1 MNEQKIL
8 AITSTL
14 DSLKNFDLNDR
25 ITKKY
30 SNFSENDLKKHKI
43 NNLTIIEF
51 KTLFDKIIN
60 QFLRELK
67 SENGFILPEVFYL
80 NGSNYDIQSA
90 VNSLKGYIE
99 NSDFHNAEN
108 YLIFI
113 TQYAMMFGFYDKSK
127 YKLHTENSKTIQNE
141 LSKISLMNDN
151 YLQISNK
158 YEKLFSEIKEL
169 KSSLDILYS
178 EKQDDFSEMSDNL
191 DKSNEYLEKIQS
203 IVDDAEN
210 LKSETQNVL
219 EKSQELQ
226 NTIDEISYNMSEL
239 ENQSRISTEKLDE
252 QEQNWQNKIE
262 KIYQEFDNKLKF
274 VESKTSF
281 FEERNKYL
289 EELIGREVG
298 ASLFETFKQRKIELN
313 KSVQFWTWCVP
324 IVSILSLIYTLTIF
338 TNGFGIWGEIQ
349 TQFSWQI
356 FTLNV
361 LKSIPVI
368 FILYYCISQYNK
380 ERNFQEEY
388 AFKSASAL
396 TIKAYA
402 DILNEVSKK
411 DELVF
416 EAVNNLY
423 KSPHHLISSQKDVNS
438 TLDLAKE
445 IIGKLGEVVN
455 SKKDKTE

>member
-8 AITSTL
+8 AITRTL

-25 ITKKY
+25 ITKTY
-30 SNFSENDLKKHKI
+30 SNFSENDLKKYKI

-67 SENGFILPEVFYL
+67 LENGFILPDVFYL
-80 NGSNYDIQSA
+80 NGSSYDIQSA
-90 VNSLKGYIE
+90 VNVLKGYIE
-99 NSDFHNAEN
+99 NSDFHNAEH

-151 YLQISNK
+151 YLQLSNK
-158 YEKLFSEIKEL
+158 YEELFSEIKEL

-226 NTIDEISYNMSEL
+226 NTIGEISNNISEL
-239 ENQSRISTEKLDE
+239 ENQSKISTEKLDE
-252 QEQNWQNKIE
+252 QEQNWQKKIE
-262 KIYQEFDNKLKF
+262 EIYQDFDDKLKF
-274 VESKTSF
+274 VESKTDF
-281 FEERNKYL
+281 FEDRNKYL
-289 EELIGREVG
+289 EDLIGREVG

-313 KSVQFWTWCVP
+313 KSVRFWTWCVP
-324 IVSILSLIYTLTIF
+324 IISVLSLVYTLTIF
-338 TNGFGIWGEIQ
+338 TNGFGAWGEIQ

-368 FILYYCISQYNK
+368 FTLYYCISQYNK

-402 DILNEVSKK
+402 EILNEVNKK
-411 DELVF
+411 DDLVF

-423 KSPHHLISSQKDVNS
+423 KSPHHLISNKKDVSS

-445 IIGKLGEVVN
+445 IINKLGEVVN
-455 SKKDKTE
+455 PKKDKTE

>member
-1 MNEQKIL
+1 MI
-8 AITSTL
+8 
-14 DSLKNFDLNDR
+14 
-25 ITKKY
+25 
-30 SNFSENDLKKHKI
+30 LKKHKI

-51 KTLFDKIIN
+51 KTLFDKVVN
-60 QFLRELK
+60 QFLKELK
-67 SENGFILPEVFYL
+67 SENGFILPDNFHL
-80 NGSNYDIQSA
+80 NGSSYDIQST
-90 VNSLKGYIE
+90 VSSLKKYIE
-99 NSDFHNAEN
+99 NSDFNNAEH

-127 YKLHTENSKTIQNE
+127 YKLHADNSKTIQRE
-141 LSKISLMNDN
+141 LS
-151 YLQISNK
+151 QISILNQRYLDMSNQ
-158 YEKLFSEIKEL
+158 YEQLLNEIKEL
-169 KSSLDILYS
+169 KSSLDIFYS

-191 DKSNEYLEKIQS
+191 NKSNEYLKKIQS
-203 IVDDAEN
+203 IIDDAEN
-210 LKSETQNVL
+210 LKNEIKNVL
-219 EKSQELQ
+219 EESEALQ
-226 NTIDEISYNMSEL
+226 NDIDEISDNMSEL
-239 ENQSRISTEKLDE
+239 ENQSKISTDKLGE

-262 KIYQEFDNKLKF
+262 KIYQDFENKLKF

-281 FEERNKYL
+281 FEERNQYL

-313 KSVQFWTWCVP
+313 KSVRFWTWCVP
-324 IVSILSLIYTLTIF
+324 IVSMLSLVYALTIF
-338 TNGFGIWGEIQ
+338 TNGFGAWGEIQ

-356 FTLNV
+356 FTLNI

-402 DILNEVSKK
+402 DILNEVTKK

-416 EAVNNLY
+416 DAVNNLY
-423 KSPHHLISSQKDVNS
+423 KSPHRLISSEKDVNS

-445 IIGKLGEVVN
+445 IISKLGEVVN